1 MADQNV
7 LNSRN
12 VWKGYMNFLR
22 LFDVSHLKIKQFYS
36 KEIMSVVLRSDS
48 PVCLL
53 ALKFFCTEETDMT
66 TKRKKLK
73 LLYWQT
79 LGHV

>member
-1 MADQNV
+1 MAAQNV

-22 LFDVSHLKIKQFYS
+22 LFDVSYLKIKQFYS

-53 ALKFFCTEETDMT
+53 ALKLLCTEETDMT

-73 LLYWQT
+73 
-79 LGHV
+79 

>member
-12 VWKGYMNFLR
+12 GWKGYMNFLR

-36 KEIMSVVLRSDS
+36 KKSR
-48 PVCLL
+48 
-53 ALKFFCTEETDMT
+53 
-66 TKRKKLK
+66 
-73 LLYWQT
+73 Q
-79 LGHV
+79 